1 MDKIGDGMSKVKRWK
16 HNTEQ
21 CYLMTQYFKFK
32 KKSVPTKTQ
41 KETISS
47 FVSKKV
53 KCPSSNTK
61 IVTFTKVMTM
71 QTFRSVTYLFL

>member
-32 KKSVPTKTQ
+32 KTLFPQRHKKKRYQVLYLKKLNVQAVTQ
-41 KETISS
+41 KLLLSQ
-47 FVSKKV
+47 K
-53 KCPSSNTK
+53 
-61 IVTFTKVMTM
+61 
-71 QTFRSVTYLFL
+71 